1 MTAST
6 WLPRNNRT
14 QQRTE
19 SKGVQHLLHA
29 FFYGYKLPMWKIAKP
44 NEFQDIVEMCQSLYR
59 EDPSTHDIT
68 NDQIMTT
75 LETLH
80 KDPSRGI
87 VVSLQLDNKIQGYAF
102 LIAFWSNELGGE
114 LCVIDELY
122 VNSKFRGQGHASSLI
137 KALSQDGFIWPRKLA
152 AIELE
157 VTPKNERAR
166 KLYSNLGFQSVRN
179 SMMRFY
185 K

>member
-1 MTAST
+1 
-6 WLPRNNRT
+6 
-14 QQRTE
+14 
-19 SKGVQHLLHA
+19 
-29 FFYGYKLPMWKIAKP
+29 MWKIAQP
-44 NEFQDIVEMCQSLYR
+44 NEFQDIVEMGQSLYQ
-59 EDPSTHDIT
+59 EDPSTHGISDR
-68 NDQIMTT
+68 QIMTT

-80 KDPSRGI
+80 QDPSRG
-87 VVSLQLDNKIQGYAF
+87 VAVSLQIENKIQGYAF

-122 VNSKFRGQGHASSLI
+122 VKSEARGKGYASALITSLT
-137 KALSQDGFIWPRKLA
+137 QDESIWPRKLS

-157 VTPKNERAR
+157 VTPNNQQAR
-166 KLYSNLGFQSVRN
+166 KLYSKLGFQPVRN

>member
-1 MTAST
+1 
-6 WLPRNNRT
+6 
-14 QQRTE
+14 
-19 SKGVQHLLHA
+19 
-29 FFYGYKLPMWKIAKP
+29 MWKIAQP
-44 NEFQDIVEMCQSLYR
+44 NEFQDIVQMCLSLYK
-59 EDPSTHDIT
+59 EDPSTYGISDQ
-68 NDQIMTT
+68 QIMTT

-80 KDPSRGI
+80 QDPSRGV
-87 VVSLQLDNKIQGYAF
+87 VVSLQIDNKIQGYAF

-122 VNSKFRGQGHASSLI
+122 VKPEVRGQGHASSLI
-137 KALSQDGFIWPRKLA
+137 QSLTKEGFIWPRKLA

-157 VTPKNERAR
+157 VTPNNEQAR
-166 KLYSNLGFQSVRN
+166 KLYSKLGFKSVRN